1 MGFCGTRVLRSASGT
16 FWARAE
22 HFSLE
27 KPSPVFTGEER
38 DLARDVAR
46 LVAAVRV
53 FCLGRGPRG
62 GEAPH
67 PTLSREGGRGLRRR
81 RGERPVFSGRL
92 PLNIGR
98 SPLP

>member
-1 MGFCGTRVLRSASGT
+1 MGFCGTRVSRSASGT

-22 HFSLE
+22 DFSLE

-53 FCLGRGPRG
+53 FCLGGVPEEEKALTQPSPAKA
-62 GEAPH
+62 GE
-67 PTLSREGGRGLRRR
+67 G
-81 RGERPVFSGRL
+81 
-92 PLNIGR
+92 
-98 SPLP
+98 